1 MITKKGVAGFTILL
15 ALCVIVFGAY
25 VRLTDAGLGC
35 PDWPGCYGFI
45 TVPETTEDYLSVEK
59 NFPGE
64 VVDEGKAWR
73 EMIHRYIASL
83 LGFLILLLFLKDY
96 VSHRNGE
103 GSLKDLKL
111 SSALLLL
118 VIFQGMLGMWTVTL
132 KVHPLI
138 VTAHLIGGLTTL
150 SLLFFYYRN
159 LDKNT
164 ERIISTPRAMI
175 LGLLIL
181 CVQIILGGWTS
192 TNYAALGC
200 PDLPLCYG
208 EAWPSNM
215 NFEEGFL
222 KWQEVGVNYE
232 GGQLSPSGR
241 TAIHFVHRLGAIAVL
256 IALGWLS
263 LKYIKHV
270 SHRVRKASKI
280 MLVALLAQ
288 LAIGVL
294 MVWFGIPLFLATAH
308 NAFAAL
314 LLLSFINLLYTVKL
328 KQNQ

>member
-1 MITKKGVAGFTILL
+1 MVTRKGVAGFTILL

-35 PDWPGCYGFI
+35 PDWPGCYGFV
-45 TVPETTEDYLSVEK
+45 TVPQTADDYLSVEP

-83 LGFLILLLFLKDY
+83 LGFLILLMFLKDFF
-96 VSHRNGE
+96 SFKNNH

-111 SSALLLL
+111 SGALLAL

-132 KVHPLI
+132 KVHPLV
-138 VTAHLIGGLTTL
+138 VTSHLIGGLTTL

-159 LDKNT
+159 LDNT
-164 ERIISTPRAMI
+164 NEKFISTPKVM
-175 LGLLIL
+175 LTGLVILIL
-181 CVQIILGGWTS
+181 QIILGGWTS

-200 PDLPLCYG
+200 PDMPLCYG
-208 EAWPSNM
+208 EIWPTNM

-232 GGQLSPSGR
+232 GGQLTPSAR
-241 TAIHFVHRLGAIAVL
+241 TAIHFVHRLGAILVL
-256 IALGWLS
+256 FALGWLG
-263 LKYIKHV
+263 LKYIKH
-270 SHRVRKASKI
+270 SSDQIRRASQI
-280 MLVALLAQ
+280 MLIALFAQ
-288 LAIGVL
+288 LTIGTL

-328 KQNQ
+328 KQN

>member
-1 MITKKGVAGFTILL
+1 MVTKKGVAGFTILL

-35 PDWPGCYGFI
+35 PDWPGCYGFV
-45 TVPETTEDYLSVEK
+45 TVPQTAEDYLSVEE

-64 VVDEGKAWR
+64 IVDEGKAWR

-83 LGFLILLLFLKDY
+83 LGFLILLMFLKDFF
-96 VSHRNGE
+96 SFRKDE

-111 SSALLLL
+111 SGALLAL
-118 VIFQGMLGMWTVTL
+118 VIFQVMLGMWTVTL
-132 KVHPLI
+132 KVHPLV

-150 SLLFFYYRN
+150 SLLFFYYRSIET
-159 LDKNT
+159 DSEKF
-164 ERIISTPRAMI
+164 ISAPNV
-175 LGLLIL
+175 LFVGLSILIL
-181 CVQIILGGWTS
+181 QIILGGWTS

-208 EAWPSNM
+208 EVWPSNM
-215 NFEEGFL
+215 DFEEGFL

-241 TAIHFVHRLGAIAVL
+241 TAIHFVHRLGAIVAL
-256 IALGWLS
+256 IALGLLGLRY
-263 LKYIKHV
+263 LKHT
-270 SHRVRKASKI
+270 SDRVRGASI
-280 MLVALLAQ
+280 LMLIALSAQ
-288 LAIGVL
+288 LAIGIL

-314 LLLSFINLLYTVKL
+314 LLLSFINLLYTIKI
-328 KQNQ
+328 KQN

>member
-1 MITKKGVAGFTILL
+1 MVTRKGLAGFTILL

-35 PDWPGCYGFI
+35 PDWPGCYGFV
-45 TVPETTEDYLSVEK
+45 TVPQTAEDYLSVEQ

-64 VVDEGKAWR
+64 IVDEGKAWR

-83 LGFLILLLFLKDY
+83 LGFLILLMFLKDFFSY
-96 VSHRNGE
+96 RNNA

-111 SSALLLL
+111 SAALLAL

-132 KVHPLI
+132 KVHPLV
-138 VTAHLIGGLTTL
+138 VTGHLIGGLTTL

-159 LDKNT
+159 LESSDEKF
-164 ERIISTPRAMI
+164 ISAPKAMI
-175 LGLLIL
+175 AGLSIL
-181 CVQIILGGWTS
+181 ALQIILGGWTS

-208 EAWPSNM
+208 EVWPSNM
-215 NFEEGFL
+215 GFEEGFL

-232 GGQLSPSGR
+232 GGQLSPSAR
-241 TAIHFVHRLGAIAVL
+241 TAIHFVHRLGAILVL
-256 IALGWLS
+256 FALGWLG
-263 LKYIKHV
+263 LKYLKHR
-270 SHRVRKASKI
+270 SDRIRMASGI
-280 MLVALLAQ
+280 MLIALFAQ
-288 LAIGVL
+288 LAIGTL

-328 KQNQ
+328 KQN

>member
-1 MITKKGVAGFTILL
+1 MVTKKGVAGFTILL

-35 PDWPGCYGFI
+35 PDWPGCYGFV
-45 TVPETTEDYLSVEK
+45 TVPQTAEDYLSVEE

-64 VVDEGKAWR
+64 IVDEGKAWR

-83 LGFLILLLFLKDY
+83 LGFLILLMFLKDFF
-96 VSHRNGE
+96 SFRKDK

-111 SSALLLL
+111 SGALLAL

-132 KVHPLI
+132 KVHPLV

-150 SLLFFYYRN
+150 SLLFFYYRSIET
-159 LDKNT
+159 DSEKF
-164 ERIISTPRAMI
+164 ISAPNV
-175 LGLLIL
+175 LFVGLSILIL
-181 CVQIILGGWTS
+181 QIILGGWTS

-208 EAWPSNM
+208 EVWPSNM
-215 NFEEGFL
+215 DFEEGFL

-241 TAIHFVHRLGAIAVL
+241 TAIHFVHRLGAIVAL
-256 IALGWLS
+256 IALGLLGLRY
-263 LKYIKHV
+263 LKHT
-270 SHRVRKASKI
+270 SDRVRGASI
-280 MLVALLAQ
+280 LMLIALSVQ
-288 LAIGVL
+288 LAIGIL

-314 LLLSFINLLYTVKL
+314 LLLSFINLLYTVKI
-328 KQNQ
+328 KQN

>member
-1 MITKKGVAGFTILL
+1 MVTKKGVAGFTILL

-35 PDWPGCYGFI
+35 PDWPGCYGFV
-45 TVPETTEDYLSVEK
+45 TVPQTAEDYLSVEE

-64 VVDEGKAWR
+64 IVDEGKAWR

-83 LGFLILLLFLKDY
+83 LGFLILLMFLKDFF
-96 VSHRNGE
+96 SFRKGE

-111 SSALLLL
+111 SGVLLAL

-132 KVHPLI
+132 KVHPLV

-150 SLLFFYYRN
+150 SLLFFYYRSIET
-159 LDKNT
+159 DSEKF
-164 ERIISTPRAMI
+164 ISTPNV
-175 LGLLIL
+175 LFVGLSILIL
-181 CVQIILGGWTS
+181 QIILGGWTS

-208 EAWPSNM
+208 EVWPSNM
-215 NFEEGFL
+215 DFEEGFL

-241 TAIHFVHRLGAIAVL
+241 TAIHFVHRLGAIVAL
-256 IALGWLS
+256 IALGLLGLRY
-263 LKYIKHV
+263 LKHT
-270 SHRVRKASKI
+270 SDRVRGASI
-280 MLVALLAQ
+280 LMLIALSAQ
-288 LAIGVL
+288 LAIGIL

-314 LLLSFINLLYTVKL
+314 LLLSFINLLYTVKI
-328 KQNQ
+328 KQN

>member
-1 MITKKGVAGFTILL
+1 MVTKKGVAGFTILL

-35 PDWPGCYGFI
+35 PDWPGCYGFV
-45 TVPETTEDYLSVEK
+45 TVPQTAEDYLSVEE

-64 VVDEGKAWR
+64 IVDEGKAWR

-83 LGFLILLLFLKDY
+83 LGFLILLMFLKDFF
-96 VSHRNGE
+96 SFRKDE

-111 SSALLLL
+111 SGALLAL

-132 KVHPLI
+132 KVHPLV

-150 SLLFFYYRN
+150 SLLFFYYRSIET
-159 LDKNT
+159 DSEKF
-164 ERIISTPRAMI
+164 ISAPNV
-175 LGLLIL
+175 LFVGLSILIL
-181 CVQIILGGWTS
+181 QIILGGWTS

-208 EAWPSNM
+208 EVWPSNM
-215 NFEEGFL
+215 DFEEGFL

-241 TAIHFVHRLGAIAVL
+241 TAIHFVHRLGAIVAL
-256 IALGWLS
+256 IALGLIGLRY
-263 LKYIKHV
+263 LKHA
-270 SHRVRKASKI
+270 SDRVRGASI
-280 MLVALLAQ
+280 LMLIALSTQ
-288 LAIGVL
+288 LAIGIL

-314 LLLSFINLLYTVKL
+314 LLLSFINLLYTVKI
-328 KQNQ
+328 KQN

>member
-1 MITKKGVAGFTILL
+1 MVTKKGVAGFTILL

-35 PDWPGCYGFI
+35 PDWPGCYGFV
-45 TVPETTEDYLSVEK
+45 TVPQTAEDYLSVEE

-64 VVDEGKAWR
+64 IVDEGKAWR

-83 LGFLILLLFLKDY
+83 LGFLILLMFLKDFF
-96 VSHRNGE
+96 SFRKDE

-111 SSALLLL
+111 SGALLAL

-132 KVHPLI
+132 KVHPLV

-150 SLLFFYYRN
+150 TLLFFYYRSIEM
-159 LDKNT
+159 DSEKF
-164 ERIISTPRAMI
+164 ISAPNV
-175 LGLLIL
+175 LFVGLSILIL
-181 CVQIILGGWTS
+181 QIILGGWTS

-208 EAWPSNM
+208 EVWPSNM
-215 NFEEGFL
+215 DFEEGFL

-241 TAIHFVHRLGAIAVL
+241 TAIHFVHRLGAIVAL
-256 IALGWLS
+256 IALGLIGLRYLKHTSDRIRGASILMLIALS
-263 LKYIKHV
+263 
-270 SHRVRKASKI
+270 
-280 MLVALLAQ
+280 AQ
-288 LAIGVL
+288 LAIGIL

-314 LLLSFINLLYTVKL
+314 LLLSFINLLYTVKI
-328 KQNQ
+328 KQN

>member
-1 MITKKGVAGFTILL
+1 MVTKKGVAGFTILL

-35 PDWPGCYGFI
+35 PDWPGCYGFV
-45 TVPETTEDYLSVEK
+45 TVPQTAEDYLSVEE

-64 VVDEGKAWR
+64 IVDEGKAWR

-83 LGFLILLLFLKDY
+83 LGFLILLMFLKDFF
-96 VSHRNGE
+96 SFRKDE

-111 SSALLLL
+111 SGALLAL

-132 KVHPLI
+132 KVHPI
-138 VTAHLIGGLTTL
+138 VVTAHLIGGLTTL
-150 SLLFFYYRN
+150 SLLFFYYRSIETDSEKFVSAPN
-159 LDKNT
+159 VLFV
-164 ERIISTPRAMI
+164 
-175 LGLLIL
+175 GLSILIL
-181 CVQIILGGWTS
+181 QIILGGWTS

-208 EAWPSNM
+208 EVWPSNM
-215 NFEEGFL
+215 DFEEGFL

-241 TAIHFVHRLGAIAVL
+241 TAIHFVHRLGAIVAL
-256 IALGWLS
+256 IALGLIGLRY
-263 LKYIKHV
+263 LKHT
-270 SHRVRKASKI
+270 SDRVRGASI
-280 MLVALLAQ
+280 LMLIALSVQ
-288 LAIGVL
+288 LAIGIL

-314 LLLSFINLLYTVKL
+314 LLLSFINLLYTVKI
-328 KQNQ
+328 KQN

>member
-1 MITKKGVAGFTILL
+1 MVTRKGVAGFTILL

-35 PDWPGCYGFI
+35 PDWPGCYGFVS
-45 TVPETTEDYLSVEK
+45 VPQTAEDYLSVEQ

-64 VVDEGKAWR
+64 IVDEGKAWR

-83 LGFLILLLFLKDY
+83 LGFLILLMFLKDFFSY
-96 VSHRNGE
+96 RNNA

-111 SSALLLL
+111 SAALLAL

-132 KVHPLI
+132 KVHPLV
-138 VTAHLIGGLTTL
+138 VTGHLIGGLTTL

-159 LDKNT
+159 LESSDKKF
-164 ERIISTPRAMI
+164 ISAPKAMI
-175 LGLLIL
+175 AGLSIL
-181 CVQIILGGWTS
+181 ALQIILGGWTS

-208 EAWPSNM
+208 EVWPSNM
-215 NFEEGFL
+215 DFEEGFL

-232 GGQLSPSGR
+232 GGQLSPSAR
-241 TAIHFVHRLGAIAVL
+241 TAIHFVHRLGAILVL
-256 IALGWLS
+256 FALGWLG
-263 LKYIKHV
+263 LKYLKH
-270 SHRVRKASKI
+270 SSDRIRKASGI
-280 MLVALLAQ
+280 MLIALLAQ
-288 LAIGVL
+288 LAIGTL

-328 KQNQ
+328 KQN

>member
-1 MITKKGVAGFTILL
+1 MVTRKGVAGFTILL

-35 PDWPGCYGFI
+35 PDWPGCYGFV
-45 TVPETTEDYLSVEK
+45 TVPQTAEDYLSVEQ

-64 VVDEGKAWR
+64 IVDEGKAWR

-83 LGFLILLLFLKDY
+83 LGFLILLMFLKDFFSY
-96 VSHRNGE
+96 RNNA

-111 SSALLLL
+111 SAALLAL

-132 KVHPLI
+132 KVHPLV
-138 VTAHLIGGLTTL
+138 VTGHLIGGLTTL

-159 LDKNT
+159 LESSDEKF
-164 ERIISTPRAMI
+164 ISAPKAMI
-175 LGLLIL
+175 AGLSIL
-181 CVQIILGGWTS
+181 ALQIILGGWTS

-208 EAWPSNM
+208 EVWPSNM
-215 NFEEGFL
+215 DFEEGFL

-232 GGQLSPSGR
+232 GGQLSPSAR
-241 TAIHFVHRLGAIAVL
+241 TAIHFAHRLGAILVL
-256 IALGWLS
+256 FALGWLG
-263 LKYIKHV
+263 LKYLKHR
-270 SHRVRKASKI
+270 SDRIRMASGI
-280 MLVALLAQ
+280 MLIALLAQ
-288 LAIGVL
+288 LAIGSL

-328 KQNQ
+328 KQN